1 MGDDLSHREEGEEKI
16 NLYSDRRLTTQE
28 HRFILTLRC
37 RCEPVAQQGTSAALL
52 KPKIIFLEH
61 TLTELLARTE
71 KAPPP
76 HGDVQGPGFFCGDT
90 TTTNVTQP
98 PYAVNYRGS
107 RDEKSVQRWKFV
119 FLRRFDVK
127 RVESAVC

>member
-1 MGDDLSHREEGEEKI
+1 MGDDLRHREEGEGKKI

-52 KPKIIFLEH
+52 KPNIIFLKH
-61 TLTELLARTE
+61 TQTELLARTE

-76 HGDVQGPGFFCGDT
+76 HGDVHRPFF
-90 TTTNVTQP
+90 
-98 PYAVNYRGS
+98 
-107 RDEKSVQRWKFV
+107 F
-119 FLRRFDVK
+119 FF
-127 RVESAVC
+127 